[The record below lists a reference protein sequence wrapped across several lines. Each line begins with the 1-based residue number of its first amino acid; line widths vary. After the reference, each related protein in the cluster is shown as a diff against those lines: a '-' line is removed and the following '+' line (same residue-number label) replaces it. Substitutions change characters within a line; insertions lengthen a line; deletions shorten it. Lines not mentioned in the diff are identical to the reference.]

1 MGHVPAGARRI
12 QVRRL
17 PAIADAAAVEWS
29 RTIDLLITNQLF
41 KALIYLD
48 ARQGRALMDLDID
61 DKQNRG
67 GESGVPAENPWRLN
81 TTKVLLMALVPE
93 VGRSRC
99 AEETV
104 LAR

>member
-48 ARQGRALMDLDID
+48 ARQGRGTYGSA
-61 DKQNRG
+61 
-67 GESGVPAENPWRLN
+67 
-81 TTKVLLMALVPE
+81 T
-93 VGRSRC
+93 
-99 AEETV
+99 
-104 LAR
+104 